1 MSATAI
7 TRRVSLVLNK
17 NVSMCS
23 CLLKQQN
30 LQELVDRRARIRPGC
45 EPFLACYSEPSNHAT
60 AANVEEAQI
69 VIQSGEGA
77 IRREEATQRELVRL
91 ATG

>member
-1 MSATAI
+1 M
-7 TRRVSLVLNK
+7 
-17 NVSMCS
+17 
-23 CLLKQQN
+23 
-30 LQELVDRRARIRPGC
+30 RA
-45 EPFLACYSEPSNHAT
+45 LSACYSEPSNHAA

-69 VIQSGEGA
+69 VIQSEEGA